1 MRGRRGG
8 REERGR
14 GRVVVNGRVR
24 KTQEELDREMEDY
37 WGGGNKAEGS
47 GAAGKRAVDG
57 VAAAAAAAASTVV
70 QPAADDGDI
79 DMIE

>member
-8 REERGR
+8 REREDRGR
-14 GRVVVNGRVR
+14 GRLVVNGRVR

-37 WGGGNKAEGS
+37 WGGGNKAEGA
-47 GAAGKRAVDG
+47 GAVEKSAVG
-57 VAAAAAAAASTVV
+57 EGAAAAAASTVV
-70 QPAADDGDI
+70 QPVADDGDI

>member
-8 REERGR
+8 RDERGR

-37 WGGGNKAEGS
+37 WGGGNKAEG
-47 GAAGKRAVDG
+47 AGTVGKSAVDG
-57 VAAAAAAAASTVV
+57 GAAATSTIA
-70 QPAADDGDI
+70 QPVANDGDI

>member
-37 WGGGNKAEGS
+37 WGGGNKADGA
-47 GAAGKRAVDG
+47 GAAGKSAVDG
-57 VAAAAAAAASTVV
+57 DAAAMSTAV
-70 QPAADDGDI
+70 QPVADDGDI

>member
-8 REERGR
+8 REREERGR
-14 GRVVVNGRVR
+14 GRVVVNGRLR

-37 WGGGNKAEGS
+37 WGGGNKAQ
-47 GAAGKRAVDG
+47 GAVGAGKSAVDG
-57 VAAAAAAAASTVV
+57 GAAAATASSVV
-70 QPAADDGDI
+70 QPVADDGDI

>member
-1 MRGRRGG
+1 M
-8 REERGR
+8 
-14 GRVVVNGRVR
+14 VVYGRVR

-57 VAAAAAAAASTVV
+57 VEAAASTVV

>member
-8 REERGR
+8 REREERGR
-14 GRVVVNGRVR
+14 GRLLVNGRVR

-37 WGGGNKAEGS
+37 WGGRNRAEGA
-47 GAAGKRAVDG
+47 GTAGKSPVDG
-57 VAAAAAAAASTVV
+57 GAAAASTLV
-70 QPAADDGDI
+70 QPVADDGDI